1 MSRTTRRR
9 RPHPSLAAQGG
20 MTIMEILVSISIMAV
35 AAGAIAFL
43 VGAAVQAKMI
53 TAVRAG
59 DTESVRESLGRM
71 AERLRNAGLNIVPG
85 SYTGTIVRCADRVV
99 AGDATLYPTANSV
112 YVSGDIL
119 IPPPPTSYVPGSAVV
134 TIGYYLG
141 ADPVT
146 GKQVVMEYSQ
156 ACSSG
161 ATNVAANS
169 TPLSNP
175 RIPVTNLTFTYYD
188 SGGLLL
194 TPPLT
199 TAQTQSIL
207 FIKISMTV
215 QASEGRSGTQTAT
228 LSRFVMLRQP
238 EPNANTWININENY

>member
-1 MSRTTRRR
+1 
-9 RPHPSLAAQGG
+9 
-20 MTIMEILVSISIMAV
+20 MTIMEILVGMTIMAI

-43 VGAAVQAKMI
+43 IGAAVQAKMI

-71 AERLRNAGLNIVPG
+71 AERLRNGGFNIKLP
-85 SYTGTIVRCADRVV
+85 SAQPNRCWDRVV
-99 AGDATLYPTANSV
+99 ALDASLTPSANRL
-112 YVSGDIL
+112 YVSGEIL
-119 IPPPPTSYVPGSAVV
+119 KTDTVAGDQLA
-134 TIGYYLG
+134 TIGYYVG

-146 GKQVVMEYSQ
+146 GVQVVQEYYQ
-156 ACSSG
+156 TCAGG

-188 SGGLLL
+188 SGGTLL

-199 TAQTQSIL
+199 TAQIQSIV
-207 FIKISMTV
+207 FAKISMTV
-215 QASEGRSGTQTAT
+215 QASEGTSKMQTAT
-228 LSRFVMLRQP
+228 LSRYIMFREP
-238 EPNANTWININENY
+238 EPNANNWQDINETY

>member
-1 MSRTTRRR
+1 
-9 RPHPSLAAQGG
+9 
-20 MTIMEILVSISIMAV
+20 MTIMEILVGITIMAI
-35 AAGAIAFL
+35 ASGAIAFL
-43 VGAAVQAKMI
+43 IGAAVQAKMI

-71 AERLRNAGLNIVPG
+71 AERLRNAGFNIKPP
-85 SYTGTIVRCADRVV
+85 YTTPNRCWDRVV
-99 AGDATLYPTANSV
+99 AQDAALTPTASRL
-112 YVSGDIL
+112 YVSGEIL
-119 IPPPPTSYVPGSAVV
+119 KTDTTAGDQLA
-134 TIGYYLG
+134 TIGYYVG

-146 GKQVVMEYSQ
+146 SVQVVQEYYQ
-156 ACSSG
+156 TCAGG

-199 TAQTQSIL
+199 TLQTQSIV

-238 EPNANTWININENY
+238 EPNANSWIDINENY